1 VSASALFGIAAMR
14 RDRRRRD
21 AHIAR
26 RAGGIVNGYECLLA
40 VRRREAVAVLRR
52 SAEALDELGTPL
64 LLLDPQRV
72 RAQHRRLRAA
82 LPFVRFHYAVKALPH
97 AAVIDSLSDEGA
109 GFDIAT
115 SEELACVLA
124 RGVEPGHIIDT
135 HPVKKPEEIERAM
148 DAGIRT
154 FVVDNVC
161 ELEKFR
167 GAAGVRLLVRLAY
180 RSPHAGSDLSSKFG
194 VAPSA
199 ARALVEH
206 ALGIG
211 VPIAG
216 FSFHVGSQLDDARRF
231 AGAVAQTLDL
241 MDELERTLPVRFEV
255 LDIGG
260 GFPVAYHT
268 PVASLEEV
276 GAALRPLLE
285 PRANDLDIIAEPGRI
300 MVAEAMTL
308 VTSVVGVADRPDG
321 RWYYLDDGL
330 YGSYSN
336 VLTEDVHP
344 PVFAVRDLE
353 TRDAGPRMIA
363 TVAGPTCDS
372 SDVIVRGLD
381 LPELA
386 PGDLLVSPVMGA
398 YTSVTSSR
406 FNGRPPTPIAVLADR
421 PAPAVTTP
429 IETVR

>member
-1 VSASALFGIAAMR
+1 MR

-260 GFPVAYHT
+260 GFPVAYDT

-421 PAPAVTTP
+421 PAPAATTP